1 MDMPQ
6 EVELNF
12 FYLHWRDA
20 HKLAEWAEQE
30 KTKLR
35 SLYARHTI
43 LSCVFAVEAMT
54 NKIYSDFYLLPT
66 GRKSVDKLSIRE
78 KVFAAPL
85 VCGLDKP
92 IGRTFDQSKE
102 PYQSFSELV
111 DIRNWLV
118 HPKGGTYLPARRF
131 FGGIYIADTGEE
143 VPWLETAFGPIWP
156 HTRIPVN
163 PFELTG
169 AHARQA
175 LDCTRDLIED
185 MKRLF
190 ANLLTDKWFDE
201 IGIRTEDGT
210 YKEIITVQSLW
221 GGYTPDPG
229 SSPR

>member
-1 MDMPQ
+1 MELQQ

-12 FYLHWRDA
+12 FYLHLRDA
-20 HKLAEWAEQE
+20 QKLAEWAENE

-35 SLYARHTI
+35 SLHARHAI

-54 NKIYSDFYLLPT
+54 NKIYADFYLLPT

-85 VCGLDKP
+85 VCGLGQP
-92 IGRTFDQSKE
+92 TGRTFDQSKE
-102 PYQSFSELV
+102 PFQSFSELV

-118 HPKGGTYLPARRF
+118 HPKTGNYTAARRF
-131 FGGIYIADTGEE
+131 FGSIYIADTGED
-143 VPWLETAFGPIWP
+143 VPFVETDFGPVWP

-169 AHARQA
+169 VHARQA
-175 LDCTRDLIED
+175 LECTRQLIEE

-190 ANLLTDKWFDE
+190 GNLLTEKWFDE
-201 IGIRTEDGT
+201 IEIRTKDGT
-210 YKEIITVQSLW
+210 YKKTITVQSLW
-221 GGYTPDPG
+221 GGYTPDPDS
-229 SSPR
+229 SSP